1 MLALLSAFSR
11 ETGSMYTHIKVRGDL
26 LQELAHAVMEA
37 EKSHNLLSANWRH
50 RKAKGV
56 LQSES
61 KA

>member
-37 EKSHNLLSANWRH
+37 DRS
-50 RKAKGV
+50 
-56 LQSES
+56 
-61 KA
+61 